1 MGEAWDFF
9 RSADLMVLPSHSENF
24 GIVVAEAL
32 AVGSP
37 ISPPWHTWEDL
48 KNQCG
53 WWIDLSVDSL
63 KRCLEQVMQSSRRN

>member
-1 MGEAWDFF
+1 MGEAKWDFF

-32 AVGSP
+32 AVGLPLSLAHP
-37 ISPPWHTWEDL
+37 GRLE
-48 KNQCG
+48 NYQCG